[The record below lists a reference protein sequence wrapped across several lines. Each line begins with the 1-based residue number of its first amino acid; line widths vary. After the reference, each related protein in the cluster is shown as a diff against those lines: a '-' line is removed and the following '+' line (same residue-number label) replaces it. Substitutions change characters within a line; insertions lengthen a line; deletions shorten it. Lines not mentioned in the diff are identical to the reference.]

1 MTRLFLTPAALLLP
15 ATAMAHSGDH
25 SQSAPTHMLSEPD
38 HLAGLALVVAL
49 GLAIWLWHRR
59 RS

>member
-1 MTRLFLTPAALLLP
+1 MKKLILTPATLLIP

-38 HLAGLALVVAL
+38 HLAALALIAAL
-49 GLAIWLWHRR
+49 GLGVWIWRKHR
-59 RS
+59 S